1 MKFEHGNMLFDSSS
15 VEDALDAVKH
25 FGYLPVQFMSEVESG
40 QGSPALIRVYEYATA
55 IRPKRVFLNLTQSKS
70 TYEQL
75 MYDIVDLPDETHQK
89 VQKLLTFNGVAPQR
103 NAMAAR
109 AADIAQIAVENGATH
124 ALIGG
129 APFFMSHLERALKAE
144 GIWPLYSFGRGIVE
158 EETQEDGS
166 VKKVTVFKHEGF
178 VHV

>member
-40 QGSPALIRVYEYATA
+40 QGSPALSRVYEYATA
-55 IRPKRVFLNLTQSKS
+55 IKPKRVFLNLTQHKS

-89 VQKLLTFNGVAPQR
+89 VQNLLTFNEAPR
-103 NAMAAR
+103 LNAMAAR

-144 GIWPLYSFGRGIVE
+144 GIWPLYSFSRRIVE
-158 EETQEDGS
+158 EETQDDGS